1 MSTEKSSSGL
11 VRSLSLL
18 DITMVGVAAMIGGAI
33 FVLVGPAMDEAGPA
47 LMIAFLI
54 NGIIT
59 MFTALTYAELG
70 SALPEAGGGY
80 KWIREGLPRPNAFIS
95 GWMSWFGHMI
105 AGSLYAVAFGSF
117 FGHLLTLVGVPSEYV
132 GVPLEK
138 IIAVLVIVLFT
149 YINVKGVSDTGKIGN
164 AITFSQ
170 LAIIFV
176 LIVAGLFA
184 MAFTNPSWST
194 SFENFF
200 PNGSIGLII
209 AMGLTFI
216 AFEGYE
222 IIVQTGEEV
231 KNPKKNI
238 PRAIFISLGVVVT
251 LYIIFAFVFIGG
263 LNPSEVGKESWKFI
277 GEHKELGIVEGA
289 KFLLPFGA
297 LIVLAGGMVSTLSA
311 LNATTFSS
319 SRVAF
324 AMGRQYN
331 LPSKFSSIHL
341 KYRTPYLATAVSGLI
356 MLIVAVLLPLEQ
368 IALAA
373 SVMFLFL
380 FAQVNMAAITI
391 RRLYGHKLE
400 YGFKTPLFPIL
411 PLIGVFSTIGLA
423 IYLLVYNPLSWVIAI
438 IWVIIG
444 FSVYKIYSIKK
455 ELEHY
460 APLVGSEGP
469 QERRDYRIM
478 IVFDPK
484 TAQKLEKIGS
494 AIAQDKQGEISLL
507 SVVTVPI
514 QLPLSSAQGFAE
526 PAVKSFDEFKKT
538 LSQLMPYRYL
548 VRLSHDTTEAILA
561 TVEEQ
566 GINLLIMDFP
576 SLRSNRK
583 LLSLTTCDIIGVN
596 IKANFENELSKL
608 VVAYDK
614 GRHSNLGLEIANS
627 LSRSLNS
634 TIRIVRGV
642 VESPEEERDIL
653 SRINEMMFDLD
664 LKKIPVERVYPQTD
678 NATQSLLQN
687 FDSKKPETIIVGAGN
702 QSDQAFSPKT
712 IEIVEKSTH
721 TVFVIRNSRLSGIQ
735 ARYFW
740 SMIAP
745 RLRENRFIYKM
756 YLDALRLVFFIKTKR
771 AKARSDEDYFEPKM

>member
-33 FVLVGPAMDEAGPA
+33 FILVGPGMDAAGPG
-47 LMIAFLI
+47 LMIAFLL

-95 GWMSWFGHMI
+95 GWMSWFAHMI

-117 FGHLLTLVGVPSEYV
+117 LGHLLTITGIT
-132 GVPLEK
+132 GGFGGIALEK
-138 IIAVLVIVLFT
+138 LIAVLIIVLFT
-149 YINVKGVSDTGKIGN
+149 YVNVKGVSDTGKIGN
-164 AITFSQ
+164 VITFSQ
-170 LAIIFV
+170 LFIIAV
-176 LIVAGLFA
+176 LIAAGLFA
-184 MAFTNPSWST
+184 MLFTNPSWPT
-194 SFENFF
+194 NFENFF
-200 PNGSIGLII
+200 PSGSIGLVI

-238 PRAIFISLGVVVT
+238 PRAIFISLGIVVT
-251 LYIIFAFVFIGG
+251 LYIVFAFVFIGG
-263 LNPSEVGKESWKFI
+263 LNPSEIGKESWKFI
-277 GEHKELGIVEGA
+277 GEYKELGIVEGA

-297 LIVLAGGMVSTLSA
+297 LIVLAGGLVSTLSA

-331 LPSKFSSIHL
+331 LPVKFSSIHL
-341 KYRTPYLATAVSGLI
+341 KYRTPYFATIASGSI
-356 MLIVAVLLPLEQ
+356 MLILAVLLPLEQ

-391 RRLYGHKLE
+391 RRLYGHKLD
-400 YGFKTPLFPIL
+400 YGFKTPIFPIL

-423 IYLLVYNPLSWVIAI
+423 IYLLIYNPLSWAIAI
-438 IWVIIG
+438 LWVIIG
-444 FSVYKIYSIKK
+444 FSIYKIYSIKK

-460 APLVGSEGP
+460 APLVASEGP
-469 QERRDYRIM
+469 QERKDYRIM
-478 IVFDPK
+478 IVFEK
-484 TAQKLEKIGS
+484 GSAEKLAKISS
-494 AIAQDKQGEISLL
+494 AIAQEKSGEISFLNA
-507 SVVTVPI
+507 VVVPI

-526 PAVKSFDEFKKT
+526 PAMKSFDELKKV
-538 LSQLMPYRYL
+538 LPNSDQHRYL

-566 GINLLIMDFP
+566 GINLLIMDFQNM
-576 SLRSNRK
+576 RSNRK
-583 LLSLTTCDIIGVN
+583 LLSLTTCDIIGVSIKKDFDKDLSN
-596 IKANFENELSKL
+596 I
-608 VVAYDK
+608 VVSYDK

-627 LSRSLNS
+627 LSKSLNS
-634 TIRIVRGV
+634 SIRIVRGV

-678 NATQSLLQN
+678 NVTQELLKN
-687 FDSKKPETIIVGAGN
+687 FERGKPEIIVVGAGN

-712 IEIVEKSTH
+712 IEIVEKSIK
-721 TVFVIRNSRLSGIQ
+721 TVFVVRNSRLSGIQ

-740 SMIAP
+740 NMIAP
-745 RLRENRFIYKM
+745 RLKENRFIYKL
-756 YLDALRLVFFIKTKR
+756 YLDAMRLVFFVKSKR
-771 AKARSDEDYFEPKM
+771 AKHVSDEDYFAPKM

>member
-1 MSTEKSSSGL
+1 MSTEKLSSGL

-33 FVLVGPAMDEAGPA
+33 FVLVGPAMGEAGPA

-59 MFTALTYAELG
+59 FFTALTYAELG

-80 KWIREGLPRPNAFIS
+80 KWIREGLPRPNAFLS
-95 GWMSWFGHMI
+95 GWMAWFAHMI

-117 FGHLLTLVGVPSEYV
+117 FGHMLIKFGVASDY
-132 GVPLEK
+132 GGIPLEK
-138 IIAVLVIVLFT
+138 IIAILSIILFT

-164 AITFSQ
+164 VITFSQ
-170 LAIIFV
+170 LGIIFA
-176 LIVAGLFA
+176 LIAAGLFA
-184 MAFTNPSWST
+184 MVFTNHNWASN
-194 SFENFF
+194 FEDFF
-200 PNGSIGLII
+200 PHGSIGLII

-238 PRAIFISLGVVVT
+238 PRAIFISLGIVVS
-251 LYIIFAFVFIGG
+251 LYMVFTFVFIGG
-263 LNPSEVGKESWKFI
+263 LNPAEVGKETWKFI
-277 GEHKELGIVEGA
+277 GDFKELGIVEGA

-297 LIVLAGGMVSTLSA
+297 LLVLVGGMVSTLSA

-331 LPSKFSSIHL
+331 LPSIFSSIHGQF
-341 KYRTPYLATAVSGLI
+341 RTPYFAIIASGFI
-356 MLIVAVLLPLEQ
+356 MLIVAASLPLEQ

-380 FAQVNMAAITI
+380 FTQVNVAAITI
-391 RRLYGHKLE
+391 RRIYGKKLD
-400 YGFKTPLFPIL
+400 YGFKTPLFPIM
-411 PLIGVFSTIGLA
+411 PLIGAFSTIGLA
-423 IYLLVYNPLSWVIAI
+423 IYLLIYNPLSWFIAI

-444 FSVYKIYSIKK
+444 FSIYKIYSIKR

-460 APLVGSEGP
+460 APLVASQGP
-469 QERRDYRIM
+469 LERKDYRIM
-478 IVFDPK
+478 IVFNEWSSE
-484 TAQKLEKIGS
+484 KLAKIAS
-494 AIAQDKQGEISLL
+494 AIAKDKQGEISFLDI
-507 SVVTVPI
+507 VRVPI
-514 QLPLSSAQGFAE
+514 QTPLSLSGGFAE
-526 PAVKSFDEFKKT
+526 AASKSFEDLKKK
-538 LSQLMPYRYL
+538 LDNSSEYRYL
-548 VRLSHDTTEAILA
+548 IRLSHDITDAIIA
-561 TVEEQ
+561 TAEEQ
-566 GINLLIMDFP
+566 GINLLIIDFNR
-576 SLRSNRK
+576 LRSNRK
-583 LLSLTTCDIIGVN
+583 LLSLTTCDIVGVN
-596 IKANFENELSKL
+596 IQKNFEEELSNL
-608 VVAYDK
+608 VVSYDK

-627 LSRSLNS
+627 ISKSLNS
-634 TIRIVRGV
+634 KIRIVRGV

-664 LKKIPVERVYPQTD
+664 LKKIPVERVYPETED
-678 NATQSLLQN
+678 VTQSLLQN
-687 FDSKKPETIIVGAGN
+687 FGQGKPEIIIVGAGN

-712 IEIVEKSTH
+712 LQIVEKSKRT
-721 TVFVIRNSRLSGIQ
+721 TFVIRNSRLSEIQ

-740 SMIAP
+740 KMIAP
-745 RLRENRFIYKM
+745 RLRENKFIYSFYVEAMKLM
-756 YLDALRLVFFIKTKR
+756 SFIKTKR
-771 AKARSDEDYFEPKM
+771 EKRRLDEDYFTKL